1 MQSTNSLKDLGCS
14 LESLYNKD
22 KQIVITLSDKP
33 YTFHVV
39 LSDRSDNADCKISS
53 FGANLWARTN
63 YGVKYKKYKTLK
75 TLENALIKLIENKV
89 DTQGKIT
96 FSLSDEIFTF

>member
-1 MQSTNSLKDLGCS
+1 MKATNSLNSLGVN
-14 LESLYNKD
+14 LQSLYNKD
-22 KQIVITLSDKP
+22 KQIVISLSDKP
-33 YTFHVV
+33 YSFHVV
-39 LSDRSDNADCKISS
+39 LSDRSDNIDCKISS

-75 TLENALIKLIENKV
+75 TLENALVKLIENKV
-89 DTQGKIT
+89 DTKGKIT